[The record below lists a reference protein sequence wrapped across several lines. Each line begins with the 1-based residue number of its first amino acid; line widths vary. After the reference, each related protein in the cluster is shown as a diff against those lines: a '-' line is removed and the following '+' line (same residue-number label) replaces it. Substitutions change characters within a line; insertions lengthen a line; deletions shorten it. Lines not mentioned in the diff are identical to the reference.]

1 MFGVEERVGAGVV
14 ADDKL
19 TEVGWLHYRLAVA
32 FCSAFVTCIMLLL
45 VPPILAIAGIAEV
58 LVIYAFVFS
67 KWGAAAILSVAT
79 LGFIVGSERMA
90 NFFEI
95 IWGTHPFWSELEGW
109 LHELGGWLDEHKTAG
124 VFFAVVF
131 GLLVVGIFWYSFR

>member
-1 MFGVEERVGAGVV
+1 M

-32 FCSAFVTCIMLLL
+32 FCSALVTCIMLLL
-45 VPPILAIAGIAEV
+45 GPLILAIAGIAEA
-58 LVIYAFVFS
+58 LVIYPFIFA

-90 NFFEI
+90 NFFAI
-95 IWGTHPFWSELEGW
+95 IWGTHRFWSELEGW
-109 LHELGGWLDEHKTAG
+109 LYELGGWLDEHKTVG
-124 VFFAVVF
+124 VFLAVAF
-131 GLLVVGIFWYSFR
+131 SLLVVGVFWYRFR